1 MHSLRVSGM
10 DGDNDIPRL
19 NSHQLIAVDKALME
33 ISRKQRS
40 STVPVELPMPNFWA
54 SVGQL
59 VSHLES
65 ELAETMRTEGPTA
78 KAQLQTRKL
87 GVTRTQV
94 SDLTRLRLNAFTQHA
109 VLSNLLRAPEGDSMS
124 EEIGPGVIEWERH
137 DPSERAFYSGIG
149 HLVDKYKHEVS
160 LNSLLRSSWE
170 APPTPPE
177 TPSHTAPL
185 SDFSAEEQKSPTPDE
200 KVAPPPQETTH
211 WEDPDYDEE
220 DRIREIDA
228 FPGIGTG
235 AAPPAE
241 PIPIQPVSDM
251 RRILV
256 LQDMSE
262 PIVAEDGS
270 EITLSAGDIENCP
283 SIIAE
288 TLIAAGLAEAADL

>member
-1 MHSLRVSGM
+1 M
-10 DGDNDIPRL
+10 DGDNEMPRL

-40 STVPVELPMPNFWA
+40 SAVPVELPMVNFWA
-54 SVGQL
+54 AVGQL
-59 VSHLES
+59 VSNLES

-94 SDLTRLRLNAFTQHA
+94 SDLTRHRLNAFTQHA
-109 VLSNLLRAPEGDSMS
+109 ILSNLLRSPEGDSMS
-124 EEIGPGVIEWERH
+124 DTNGPGIIEWERH

-160 LNSLLRSSWE
+160 LNSLLRSSWDV
-170 APPTPPE
+170 PPLPPH

-185 SDFSAEEQKSPTPDE
+185 TEFVPGVEKSDEPEEKTSPQLQE
-200 KVAPPPQETTH
+200 KTH

-220 DRIREIDA
+220 DRIREMDA

-235 AAPPAE
+235 AAPPPE
-241 PIPIQPVSDM
+241 PTPVQPISEM

-256 LQDMSE
+256 LQDMAE
-262 PIVAEDGS
+262 PIVTEDGS
-270 EITLSAGDIENCP
+270 EITLTAGDIENCP
-283 SIIAE
+283 SIIAD

>member
-1 MHSLRVSGM
+1 
-10 DGDNDIPRL
+10 
-19 NSHQLIAVDKALME
+19 
-33 ISRKQRS
+33 
-40 STVPVELPMPNFWA
+40 
-54 SVGQL
+54 
-59 VSHLES
+59 
-65 ELAETMRTEGPTA
+65 
-78 KAQLQTRKL
+78 
-87 GVTRTQV
+87 
-94 SDLTRLRLNAFTQHA
+94 
-109 VLSNLLRAPEGDSMS
+109 MS

-185 SDFSAEEQKSPTPDE
+185 SDFSAEEQKSTPPDE

>member
-1 MHSLRVSGM
+1 M
-10 DGDNDIPRL
+10 DGDNEMPRL

-40 STVPVELPMPNFWA
+40 SAVPIELPMANFWA
-54 SVGQL
+54 AVGQL

-94 SDLTRLRLNAFTQHA
+94 SDLTRHRLNAFTQHA
-109 VLSNLLRAPEGDSMS
+109 ILSNLLRSPEGDSMS
-124 EEIGPGVIEWERH
+124 DANGPGIIEWERH

-160 LNSLLRSSWE
+160 LNSLLRSSWD
-170 APPTPPE
+170 APPSPPD

-185 SDFSAEEQKSPTPDE
+185 TEFVPGAEESNESEAKT
-200 KVAPPPQETTH
+200 APQPQETAH

-220 DRIREIDA
+220 DRIREMDA

-235 AAPPAE
+235 AAPPPE
-241 PIPIQPVSDM
+241 PPPAQPISEM

-256 LQDMSE
+256 LQDMTE
-262 PIVAEDGS
+262 PIVTEDGS
-270 EITLSAGDIENCP
+270 EITLTAGDIENCP
-283 SIIAE
+283 SIIAD
-288 TLIAAGLAEAADL
+288 TLIAAGMAEAADL

>member
-1 MHSLRVSGM
+1 
-10 DGDNDIPRL
+10 
-19 NSHQLIAVDKALME
+19 
-33 ISRKQRS
+33 
-40 STVPVELPMPNFWA
+40 
-54 SVGQL
+54 
-59 VSHLES
+59 
-65 ELAETMRTEGPTA
+65 
-78 KAQLQTRKL
+78 
-87 GVTRTQV
+87 
-94 SDLTRLRLNAFTQHA
+94 
-109 VLSNLLRAPEGDSMS
+109 MS
-124 EEIGPGVIEWERH
+124 EDIGPGVIEWERH

-170 APPTPPE
+170 DPPNPPE

-185 SDFSAEEQKSPTPDE
+185 TDFSPGENKPDDPE
-200 KVAPPPQETTH
+200 DKTSQMPQEPTH

-228 FPGIGTG
+228 FPGMGTG

-241 PIPIQPVSDM
+241 PAPVQPVSDM

>member
-19 NSHQLIAVDKALME
+19 NSHQLVAVDKALME

-40 STVPVELPMPNFWA
+40 SAIPVELPMPNFWA
-54 SVGQL
+54 AVGQL

-109 VLSNLLRAPEGDSMS
+109 ILSNLLRAPEGDSMS
-124 EEIGPGVIEWERH
+124 EDIGPGVIEWERH

-170 APPTPPE
+170 DPPNPPE

-185 SDFSAEEQKSPTPDE
+185 TDFSPGENKPDDPE
-200 KVAPPPQETTH
+200 DKTSQMPQEPTH

-228 FPGIGTG
+228 FPGMGTG

-241 PIPIQPVSDM
+241 PAPVQPVSDM